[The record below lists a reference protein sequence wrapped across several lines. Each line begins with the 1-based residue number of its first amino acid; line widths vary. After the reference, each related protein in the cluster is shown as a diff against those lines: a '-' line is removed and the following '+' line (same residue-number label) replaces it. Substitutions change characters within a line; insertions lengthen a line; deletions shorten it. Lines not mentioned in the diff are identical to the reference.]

1 MPRNRKTRN
10 RKARNRETANRRL
23 AALAAMVLAG
33 AALTGALVAASAAA
47 SREILAGP
55 VPARVVEIV
64 DGDTIVVRARI
75 WLGHEVETRV
85 RLAGIDAPELK
96 GKCARERSLAL
107 AARAFLAARLDGA
120 WVTLRD
126 VRYGKYA
133 GRVLARLET
142 AADGDI
148 GAALLAAGLARP
160 YEGRRRPSWCETAE
174 GR

>member
-1 MPRNRKTRN
+1 MPRNGMPRN
-10 RKARNRETANRRL
+10 GNTGKRRL
-23 AALAAMVLAG
+23 AAFAAVGLAC
-33 AALTGALVAASAAA
+33 AASAGTALIGAPAVSAA
-47 SREILAGP
+47 AAREILAGP

-64 DGDTIVVRARI
+64 DGDTLVVRARI
-75 WLGHEVETRV
+75 WLGHDVETRV

-96 GKCARERSLAL
+96 GKCPRERSLAR

-120 WVTLRD
+120 SVMLRD

-160 YEGRRRPSWCETAE
+160 YEGRRRLSWCETAE

>member
-1 MPRNRKTRN
+1 M
-10 RKARNRETANRRL
+10 AAL
-23 AALAAMVLAG
+23 AALA
-33 AALTGALVAASAAA
+33 LVGIAPVGIPVGVPAASAAA
-47 SREILAGP
+47 REILAGP

-96 GKCARERSLAL
+96 GKCPRERSLAR

-120 WVTLRD
+120 PVLLRD
-126 VRYGKYA
+126 VRYGKFA

-148 GAALLAAGLARP
+148 GKALLAAGLARP
-160 YEGRRRPSWCETAE
+160 YEGRRRLSWCEAAE